1 MFNPKNNIKDS
12 EVFGPLK
19 EAIENVLTPYRA
31 GGSCDSVV
39 SVPERELK
47 NLELIYNEFFV
58 EPEDDEEW
66 VKFQSGS

>member
-1 MFNPKNNIKDS
+1 MF
-12 EVFGPLK
+12 EPLK

-31 GGSCDSVV
+31 GV

-66 VKFQSGS
+66 VKFQSDS

>member
-1 MFNPKNNIKDS
+1 MFNPTNKIKDS
-12 EVFGPLK
+12 EVFEPLK
-19 EAIENVLTPYRA
+19 EAIENVLVSYRA
-31 GGSCDSVV
+31 GESCDSVV

-66 VKFQSGS
+66 VKFQSDS